1 LPHRITA
8 ADIDIRDDYSS
19 AGYGVVTPGCR
30 EALALLARTE
40 GVLLDP
46 VYTGKDMA
54 GLIDDARHGRLGAKD
69 QIVFIHTGGT
79 PALFAYRDEL
89 MG

>member
-1 LPHRITA
+1 LPHRISA
-8 ADIDIRDDYSS
+8 ADIDIRDDYI
-19 AGYGVVTPGCR
+19 GERYGVVTPGCR
-30 EALALLARTE
+30 EALDWLARSE
-40 GVLLDP
+40 GILLDP
-46 VYTGKDMA
+46 VYTGKAMA